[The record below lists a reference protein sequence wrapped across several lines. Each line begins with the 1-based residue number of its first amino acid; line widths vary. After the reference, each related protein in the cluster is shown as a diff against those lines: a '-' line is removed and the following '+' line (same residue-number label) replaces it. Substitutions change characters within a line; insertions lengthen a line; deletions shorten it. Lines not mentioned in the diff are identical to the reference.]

1 MKNFLRLVLLSIVA
15 CLAFC
20 ACGSDGAEV
29 DLWETAIHSE
39 DVQLGSGGNTVL
51 VDVVAQD
58 KTVTF
63 TLQTDKTVLEDA
75 LTEHNLISGEQGPY
89 GMYVKSVNGIV
100 ADYDQ
105 NKAYWS
111 LSKSGEYMTTGVS
124 DTQIAD
130 GEHYEFTYTK

>member
-1 MKNFLRLVLLSIVA
+1 MKNLLKLIILSMAV

-20 ACGSDGAEV
+20 SCGSDGAEV
-29 DLWETAIHSE
+29 DLWETALYSE
-39 DVQLGSGGNTVL
+39 DTQFGCGNKMVEL
-51 VDVVAQD
+51 DVVAQD

-63 TLQTDKTVLEDA
+63 TLLTDKITLDDA
-75 LTEHNLISGEQGPY
+75 LIEHNLISGDEGPY

-111 LSKSGEYMTTGVS
+111 LSKNGEYMTTGVS
-124 DTQIAD
+124 NTQISN